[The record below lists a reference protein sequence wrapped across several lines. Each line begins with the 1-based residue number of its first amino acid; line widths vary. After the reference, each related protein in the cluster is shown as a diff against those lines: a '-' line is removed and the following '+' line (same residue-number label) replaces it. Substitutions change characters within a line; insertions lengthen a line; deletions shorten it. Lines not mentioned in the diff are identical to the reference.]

1 MSTEYEG
8 MGLTPEELAA
18 LQAPDDED
26 KTATQEQLEA
36 KAAAEGATTTAEKE
50 NDADDKKP
58 DAVSADAGAPAAD
71 DAAPATTAAGAEPA
85 AAASAP
91 APAEPAAAPSPA
103 PQQAPILVAQAPE
116 DAEAKL
122 KEIKDSKAALRQK
135 YDDGEI
141 TFAEFQEQNEAF
153 DEQRLEIRLAV
164 ETAQTAQKM
173 ELQRQQNQWTADC
186 DAFMAQYKDIYAGE
200 ANTAVFADLDA
211 AIKTIAVMPSS
222 ANLTGPQLLD
232 RAHRAVMAAR
242 GTPVVAETKAEPK
255 PAPRKEIPKPTLPP
269 DLGAMP
275 AATGNDPG
283 EGKWASLDRL
293 QDSNPEAYEAA
304 LAKLPEAERDAYLAA

>member
-1 MSTEYEG
+1 MSTEYDG

-18 LQAPDDED
+18 LTAPDDED
-26 KTATQEQLEA
+26 KTATQEQLESQ
-36 KAAAEGATTTAEKE
+36 AAEGATATKEDEHDDTANK
-50 NDADDKKP
+50 DAGG
-58 DAVSADAGAPAAD
+58 ADAGAPAAD
-71 DAAPATTAAGAEPA
+71 DAAPAAVAAGAEQPPV
-85 AAASAP
+85 AASAP
-91 APAEPAAAPSPA
+91 AAAEPAAAPSHA

-135 YDDGEI
+135 YDDGDI

-173 ELQRQQNQWTADC
+173 EMQRQQNQWSADC
-186 DAFMAQYKDIYAGE
+186 DAFMAQYKDIYTGE
-200 ANTAVFADLDA
+200 ANAAVFADLDA

-222 ANLTGPQLLD
+222 ATKTGPQILD
-232 RAHRAVMAAR
+232 MAHRAVMAAR
-242 GTPVVAETKAEPK
+242 GTPVVAEAKAEPK

-269 DLGAMP
+269 DLGGMP